1 LSSVSPV
8 SGRISASLCDETAH
22 GSVSDLGRDQM
33 AALELQVADLV
44 ICPLE
49 SGNDDAA
56 ARCSH
61 HRFPHRR
68 VKELDFWHFCHCL
81 IPGISPHAR
90 RVRACEADLGGG
102 SASLMTSACAE
113 SPLIHCGAASQE
125 AHLYAHLRGVVPL
138 CAAGIRLRAG
148 IAAGVQG
155 MLVTVRSSM
164 YADYDKSIVLR
175 LPASQARSSRRSLVQ
190 VVAVI
195 RLTYTDSGRADERT
209 RTADLLIRSEI

>member
-1 LSSVSPV
+1 
-8 SGRISASLCDETAH
+8 
-22 GSVSDLGRDQM
+22 
-33 AALELQVADLV
+33 
-44 ICPLE
+44 
-49 SGNDDAA
+49 
-56 ARCSH
+56 
-61 HRFPHRR
+61 
-68 VKELDFWHFCHCL
+68 LDFWHFCHCL

-90 RVRACEADLGGG
+90 RVRACEADLDGG

-155 MLVTVRSSM
+155 MLVTVRGSI
-164 YADYDKSIVLR
+164 YADYDKSIVPR
-175 LPASQARSSRRSLVQ
+175 LPASQAKSSRRSLVH

-195 RLTYTDSGRADERT
+195 RLIYAESREPTSGLEPLT
-209 RTADLLIRSEI
+209 CSLGVCGQWLLGGAGVCKSRISKGVSVPCVAHYCRVLRPG

>member
-1 LSSVSPV
+1 VKQRRTCISPKYANQR
-8 SGRISASLCDETAH
+8 GAKSAKSLLNT
-22 GSVSDLGRDQM
+22 LL
-33 AALELQVADLV
+33 ALLALPQ
-44 ICPLE
+44 I
-49 SGNDDAA
+49 
-56 ARCSH
+56 
-61 HRFPHRR
+61 
-68 VKELDFWHFCHCL
+68 
-81 IPGISPHAR
+81 GISPHAR
-90 RVRACEADLGGG
+90 RARACEADLGGG

-175 LPASQARSSRRSLVQ
+175 LPGEVLSEIIGSSCGSYSAYLYRLRESRR
-190 VVAVI
+190 A
-195 RLTYTDSGRADERT
+195 DSNR
-209 RTADLLIRSEI
+209 

>member
-1 LSSVSPV
+1 VKQRRTCIFPKYANQR
-8 SGRISASLCDETAH
+8 GAKSAKSLLNT
-22 GSVSDLGRDQM
+22 LL
-33 AALELQVADLV
+33 ALLV
-44 ICPLE
+44 LPQI
-49 SGNDDAA
+49 
-56 ARCSH
+56 
-61 HRFPHRR
+61 
-68 VKELDFWHFCHCL
+68 
-81 IPGISPHAR
+81 GISPHAPPHAR

-113 SPLIHCGAASQE
+113 SPLIHCSAASQE

-155 MLVTVRSSM
+155 KLVTVRSSM
-164 YADYDKSIVLR
+164 YADYDKSLVPR
-175 LPASQARSSRRSLVQ
+175 QPASQARSSRRSLVH

-209 RTADLLIRSEI
+209 RTALLLITSDHSGVAGVCRGLQMPHV

>member
-1 LSSVSPV
+1 
-8 SGRISASLCDETAH
+8 
-22 GSVSDLGRDQM
+22 
-33 AALELQVADLV
+33 
-44 ICPLE
+44 
-49 SGNDDAA
+49 
-56 ARCSH
+56 
-61 HRFPHRR
+61 
-68 VKELDFWHFCHCL
+68 
-81 IPGISPHAR
+81 
-90 RVRACEADLGGG
+90 VRACEADLGGG

-155 MLVTVRSSM
+155 MLVTVSGSI
-164 YADYDKSIVLR
+164 YADYNKSIVPR
-175 LPASQARSSRRSLVQ
+175 LPASQARSSRRSLVH

-209 RTADLLIRSEI
+209 RTAYPCSLRVIIHVLLGFAQACKSHILKPVSFLRLAQCCTVLRSRWCQSGVNRGA